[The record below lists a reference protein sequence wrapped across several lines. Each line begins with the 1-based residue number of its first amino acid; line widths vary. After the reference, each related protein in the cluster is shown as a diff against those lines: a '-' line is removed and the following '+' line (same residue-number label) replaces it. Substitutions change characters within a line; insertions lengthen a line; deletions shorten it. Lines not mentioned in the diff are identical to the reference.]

1 MSSRQSCKRSGSAFG
16 VSININ
22 HTGALR
28 RQLISEITDLER
40 QMLAVKQAGHAV
52 DLSLM
57 AAYRELIDSRRA
69 YLKKLPL
76 SWCW

>member
-1 MSSRQSCKRSGSAFG
+1 MATRPSHKHAGSTFG

-40 QMLAVKQAGHAV
+40 QVHELKVHGKAV

-57 AAYRELIDSRRA
+57 ASYTELISSRRA
-69 YLKKLPL
+69 YLKKLPN

>member
-1 MSSRQSCKRSGSAFG
+1 MVPRRSNKQSGSAFG

-40 QMLAVKQAGHAV
+40 QMLAVKQAGQAV
-52 DLSLM
+52 DLALM
-57 AAYRELIDSRRA
+57 AAYSELINSRRA

>member
-1 MSSRQSCKRSGSAFG
+1 MASRHSHKQAGSAFG

-40 QMLAVKQAGHAV
+40 QVHELKLGGRAV

-57 AAYRELIDSRRA
+57 ASYNELIGSRRA
-69 YLKKLPL
+69 YLKKLPT